1 VPGNSDTYSQV
12 IVGDNKKM
20 SPESVGL
27 VGILL
32 LIVLL
37 FMRVW
42 VGTVMAVVG
51 FLGFAYITTFKSAL
65 MILGAVPYST
75 IANETVASVPLF
87 ILMGVIVSNTG
98 VAGDLYYTAYK
109 WLGQLRGGLAMSTIL
124 ACGGFAAISG
134 SSQAT
139 VATMGKVAL
148 PEMEKY
154 GYDSKLASGAVAAGG
169 TIGILIPPSMGFILY
184 GILTEESIGKLFMA
198 GIIPGLL
205 EILFYVGVVFILC
218 QLDPDLGPT
227 GPKVGLREKVVSLKY
242 TWAVLALFLL
252 VMGGIYGGWFT
263 PTEAGAVGAFGAMVI
278 SAIAGKLTRQNFL
291 SSVLEAAQTTA
302 MMVLI
307 LASAFI
313 FMKFMAVSKLPTLL
327 ANYIGGLPFPPI
339 VILILI
345 IFLYIVLGMFLD
357 GPSAI
362 VLTLPVL
369 FPVILSLG
377 FDPIWY
383 GVLMVR
389 VIEIGL
395 ITPPMGL
402 NVFILAGVTNSPLSV
417 IFRGIVPFFMAD
429 ILHVA
434 LLIVVPWLSLFLP
447 SVM

>member
-1 VPGNSDTYSQV
+1 
-12 IVGDNKKM
+12 M
-20 SPESVGL
+20 SPEWIGL
-27 VGILL
+27 IGVLL
-32 LIVLL
+32 LVVLL

-51 FLGFAYITTFKSAL
+51 FLGFAYITSFHSAL
-65 MILGAVPYST
+65 QIIGAVPFST

-87 ILMGVIVSNTG
+87 ILMGVVVSNTG
-98 VAGDLYYTAYK
+98 VAGDLYHTAYK
-109 WLGQLRGGLAMSTIL
+109 WFGQFRGGLAMSTVM

-154 GYDSKLASGAVAAGG
+154 GYDSRMATGAVAAGG

-205 EILFYVGVVFILC
+205 EVLFYIGVVYILC
-218 QLDPDLGPT
+218 WRNPLLGPA
-227 GPKVGLREKVVSLKY
+227 GPKTSFREKVASLKH
-242 TWAVLALFLL
+242 TWAMLALFLL

-263 PTEAGAVGAFGAMVI
+263 PTEAGAVGAFGAIVI
-278 SAIAGKLTRQNFL
+278 SAIAGKFTRKNFL
-291 SSVLEAAQTTA
+291 ASVLEAAQTTA
-302 MMVLI
+302 MMVYI

-313 FMKFMAVSKLPTLL
+313 FMKFMAISRLPDLL
-327 ANYIGGLPFPPI
+327 ANYISGLPFSSMH
-339 VILILI
+339 ILMLI

-389 VIEIGL
+389 VIEVGL

-402 NVFILAGVTNSPLSV
+402 NVFILSGVTKQPLGI
-417 IFRGIVPFFMAD
+417 IFRGIVPFFIAD
-429 ILHVA
+429 ILHII
-434 LLIVVPWLSLFLP
+434 LLILVPWVSLFLP
-447 SVM
+447 GIM

>member
-1 VPGNSDTYSQV
+1 
-12 IVGDNKKM
+12 M
-20 SPESVGL
+20 SPEIAGL
-27 VGILL
+27 IGILIL
-32 LIVLL
+32 VVLL

-51 FLGFAYITTFKSAL
+51 FLGFAYITSFQSAL
-65 MILGAVPYST
+65 QIIGAVPFST

-98 VAGDLYYTAYK
+98 VATDLYHTAYK
-109 WLGQLRGGLAMSTIL
+109 WLGQLRGGLAMATVM

-134 SSQAT
+134 ASQAA

-148 PEMEKY
+148 PEMKKY
-154 GYDSKLASGAVAAGG
+154 DYDSRLATGVVAAGG

-205 EILFYVGVVFILC
+205 EILFYIAVVFILC
-218 QLDPDLGPT
+218 KRNAGLGPA
-227 GPKVGLREKVVSLKY
+227 GPKTSFREKVVSLKY

-263 PTEAGAVGAFGAMVI
+263 PTEAGAVGAFGAIII
-278 SAIAGKLTRQNFL
+278 SAIAGKFTRQSFL
-291 SSVLEAAQTTA
+291 SSVLETAQTTA
-302 MMVLI
+302 MMMLI

-313 FMKFMAVSKLPTLL
+313 FMKFMAVSRLPDFL

-339 VILILI
+339 VILLLI
-345 IFLYIVLGMFLD
+345 VFLYIVLGMFLD

-377 FDPIWY
+377 FNPIWY

-402 NVFILAGVTNSPLSV
+402 NVFILAGVTKSPLST
-417 IFRGIVPFFMAD
+417 IFRGIVPFFVAD
-429 ILHVA
+429 IVHVA
-434 LLIVVPWLSLFLP
+434 LLILIPGLSLFLP